1 MTTGLSSAFT
11 ASVLDCLCNAT
22 NITAPAG
29 FYLKLHL
36 GDPGAAGASN
46 AAANTTRQSCSMAA
60 ASGGTITNDAAVTW
74 TVSNTETYSFVSF
87 WSAVSGGTF
96 MGSDNLSPAKSV
108 TAGSTFSLQIGD
120 VDLTLGPVAA

>member
-1 MTTGLSSAFT
+1 MSSAFT

-29 FYLKLHL
+29 FYLKLHT

-46 AAANTTRQSCSMAA
+46 AAAETTRQSCSMAA
-60 ASGGTITNDAAVTW
+60 ASGGTITNDTAVIW
-74 TVSNTETYSFVSF
+74 TAVSTTETYSHVSF
-87 WSAVSGGTF
+87 WSAAAAGTF
-96 MGSDNLSPAKSV
+96 MGSDDLTPAKAT
-108 TAGSTFSLQIGD
+108 TAGDTFTLSIGD